1 VGNQGTIR
9 RNPTGWS
16 HCPDQCPTRTPTTSI
31 SPGQLRQLI
40 SDPLTPLQPPSR
52 TIHGGVVRKGKQ
64 GGATDEAPDL
74 ARMTCTVAMTPR
86 EWASEEVQQARREG
100 QAAGLSFNHCPHE
113 AGESSGTIH
122 AKRREGF
129 REYELTDAQSEVL

>member
-1 VGNQGTIR
+1 MGRAPPPLHLTETTITPANTLPAPPTHQTHP
-9 RNPTGWS
+9 NP
-16 HCPDQCPTRTPTTSI
+16 
-31 SPGQLRQLI
+31 L
-40 SDPLTPLQPPSR
+40 SR

-64 GGATDEAPDL
+64 GVAAEAPDL

-86 EWASEEVQQARREG
+86 EWASEQVQQARREG
-100 QAAGLSFNHCPHE
+100 QATGLSFNHCPHE